1 MNHTKFLSNSVLR
14 LFLLLFSELCFLLV
28 MMLCGVSRS
37 ALIAVLVFLLLGMG
51 LEGFFLV
58 WIPYQKLEK
67 HQNFLAEQLS
77 VVPYTEIECDF
88 SDSDR
93 RYKEYLSRQVDQQEQ
108 LRLEVR
114 ESEILALQ
122 NQINPHFLYNTL
134 EAIRCDAM
142 VYGVDSI
149 AETTEALADFFRY
162 TISVLDR
169 FVTLSEELHNVETYM
184 AIQRYRFGEAVNL
197 EIQIAGEVCGDE
209 LYMPKMILQPL
220 VENSIIHG
228 LENKEHMG
236 TVTVDI
242 IRTESLL
249 QISVR
254 DDGIGMEEALVKRLN
269 HEIRSGTSRRDGRN
283 RRGIA
288 LRNVHERIRLLF
300 GEDYGVQL
308 FSISGVGTEAR
319 ISLPICT
326 EERSYE
332 T

>member
-1 MNHTKFLSNSVLR
+1 MNHSKFLSKRVAFLFVLM
-14 LFLLLFSELCFLLV
+14 FLELCFLLI
-28 MMLCGVSRS
+28 MMLCGVRRS
-37 ALIAVLVFLLLGMG
+37 TLITVLVFLLLGMG
-51 LEGFFLV
+51 LKSLLLV
-58 WIPYQKLEK
+58 WFPYQKLEK
-67 HQNFLAEQLS
+67 HQNCLAEHIS
-77 VVPYTEIECDF
+77 VSPCAEVSCDF

-93 RYKEYLSRQVDQQEQ
+93 RYKERLARQIDQQEQ

-134 EAIRCDAM
+134 EAIRSDAM
-142 VYGVDSI
+142 IYGVDPI

-162 TISVLDR
+162 TISALDR

-184 AIQRYRFGEAVNL
+184 AIQRYRFGEAVCL
-197 EIQIAGEVCGDE
+197 DIQMAREVCGDE

-220 VENSIIHG
+220 VENSIMHG
-228 LENKEHMG
+228 LENKEHRG
-236 TVTVDI
+236 TVTVEV
-242 IRTESLL
+242 IRTEVLL

-254 DDGIGMEEALVKRLN
+254 DNGIGMEEEQVNRIN
-269 HEIRSGTSRRDGRN
+269 HEIRFGTARKDGRN

-300 GEDYGVQL
+300 GKDYGIQI
-308 FSISGVGTEAR
+308 FSILGVGTEVR
-319 ISLPICT
+319 IMMPICT
-326 EERSYE
+326 EARNYE